1 MVVQM
6 LSILHN
12 SKYPLIFL
20 LVVFTTP
27 VIAAIGTVQDQQG
40 PDATLYRDKD
50 EITAKKD
57 TPLEM
62 NDAIET
68 KNTKLVLGF
77 NDNTKVAV
85 TEQSQFIID
94 EFAYNPDAKSGKLSG
109 RVTMGTVRYASGGVA
124 KNNPENVRLRTPTA
138 TVSVR
143 GTDFTMVVNEIG
155 QSMITLLPTCP
166 GLPFGLIEPSL
177 SEGELEEKCTSGE
190 IEVSTDAGMVIMNQA
205 YQTTVVSSRFSVPT
219 EPKVLTDRPLIN
231 NLLIIVPPKQFPDGF
246 DSENEPSQVSFL
258 DEDFLEF
265 DELMKELLA
274 ESAEL
279 NTNRLDR
286 DEYGGDFLDNLLDL
300 TAGDLGDAMEEYD
313 GVLPTIHKYP
323 WIKNQSYYNEEEIG
337 IRSERIP
344 HVADVVTERESNT
357 DLTIIQDGVQAE
369 ILING
374 GASVQINIT
383 QTQ

>member
-1 MVVQM
+1 M